1 MNAPQRIVLSVECDR
16 CLCVT
21 RVPVY
26 QGRPVLV
33 GCLGCGQPWVDAEA
47 LADDY
52 HRARVALEEYAS
64 VRQELDDLRDTVAQ
78 ALALGKSAKARHLL
92 ADALYHGVEQR
103 RPLVG
108 GRVTDSDDQRE
119 GRLKAPSADAVA
131 ERRSAEEAV

>member
-1 MNAPQRIVLSVECDR
+1 MSTLDRIVLSAECWR

-21 RVPVY
+21 RVPLH
-26 QGRPVLV
+26 QGAPVLV
-33 GCLGCGQPWVDAEA
+33 GCMGCGQPWVDAEA

-108 GRVTDSDDQRE
+108 GRVTDSDDQRDNG
-119 GRLKAPSADAVA
+119 GRSLAA
-131 ERRSAEEAV
+131 ESGGSSDQREEAV